1 MITKENTPATIK
13 NDLQH
18 TDKNPN
24 QLITVKLIR
33 DETDKPTFFEQLP
46 FKDLIFPLILAVI
59 ITIINRRTIKA
70 EISKLTSE
78 TEKNKAEIAK
88 IKSAYQPIVL
98 NSLQIIQNQLF
109 QDKINS
115 LKDLIKS
122 KSELFSVT
130 QIYHEGDGLIEDE
143 YDYFRNV
150 YLNLSTNLVECL
162 KKNALDNAGLFP
174 SEIRDKFNK
183 VVSLLYRAHDVQRM
197 HFSKQSQDL
206 PAGMQET
213 LQNIDSEFDKL
224 FDLIRYDLHF
234 DNTFI
239 HDFIKEYQKDLR
251 HNI

>member
-1 MITKENTPATIK
+1 MLVPIK
-13 NDLQH
+13 NNSEQ
-18 TDKNPN
+18 TEKNPD
-24 QLITVKLIR
+24 QVITVKLIAA
-33 DETDKPTFFEQLP
+33 ETDKPVFFDQLP
-46 FKDLIFPLILAVI
+46 FNDLIFPLILAFI

-70 EISKLTSE
+70 EISKLSSE
-78 TEKNKAEIAK
+78 TKKNKAEIAK
-88 IKSAYQPIVL
+88 IKSSYQPIVL

-122 KSELFSVT
+122 KSELFNVT
-130 QIYHEGDGLIEDE
+130 QIYHEGEGLIEDE

-150 YLNLSTNLVECL
+150 YLNLSLNLIEDL
-162 KKNALDNAGLFP
+162 KKNALSNAGLFP

-183 VVSLLYRAHDVQRM
+183 VAALLYGAHDVQRM
-197 HFSKQSQDL
+197 HFSKHSQDL

-213 LQNIDSEFDKL
+213 LQNIYSQFENL
-224 FDLIRYDLHF
+224 IELIRYDLHF

-239 HDFIKEYQKDLR
+239 HDFIKEYQTGLK